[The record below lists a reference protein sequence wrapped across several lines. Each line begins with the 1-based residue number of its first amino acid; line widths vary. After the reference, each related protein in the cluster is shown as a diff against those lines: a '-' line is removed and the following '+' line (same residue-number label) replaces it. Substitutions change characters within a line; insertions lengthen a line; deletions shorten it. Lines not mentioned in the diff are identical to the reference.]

1 MPSGDRHV
9 TISSNQFGPGSLGER
24 TFKSRSLWWVGP
36 HLPPLLHPIR
46 RRGEKKQVSTNLSLG
61 L

>member
-1 MPSGDRHV
+1 MLIPFV
-9 TISSNQFGPGSLGER
+9 TNQFGPGSLGER
-24 TFKSRSLWWVGP
+24 TLKSRSLWWVGP